1 MADLSVGNKNVILVT
16 CKLTAS
22 SYCRDAVAKQATFGF
37 SSVICFNKPID
48 LLAFTSPLLQ
58 LPLLF
63 VFILNII
70 VWVVSLKP
78 PYQIDKEH

>member
-22 SYCRDAVAKQATFGF
+22 SYCRDAVAKRATFGF

-58 LPLLF
+58 LPLF

-70 VWVVSLKP
+70 VWLVFLKP